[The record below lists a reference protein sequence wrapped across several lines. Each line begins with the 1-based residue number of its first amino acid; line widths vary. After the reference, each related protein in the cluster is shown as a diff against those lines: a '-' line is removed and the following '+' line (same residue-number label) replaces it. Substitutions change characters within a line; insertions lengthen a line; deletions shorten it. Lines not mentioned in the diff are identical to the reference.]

1 VILDGAGFGL
11 IRFIGWTVVSHEA
24 RHGSVGKVEFSDL
37 SLFQKP
43 QVTRRQK
50 EIDKQEGGIK
60 LTATLN
66 APPNGYDK
74 HEEITLPGVSDAT
87 PLAGLTK

>member
-1 VILDGAGFGL
+1 MSPEDPSTSA
-11 IRFIGWTVVSHEA
+11 
-24 RHGSVGKVEFSDL
+24 

-50 EIDKQEGGIK
+50 EIDKQEGDIK
-60 LTATLN
+60 LTVTLN

-87 PLAGLTK
+87 PFIGLTK